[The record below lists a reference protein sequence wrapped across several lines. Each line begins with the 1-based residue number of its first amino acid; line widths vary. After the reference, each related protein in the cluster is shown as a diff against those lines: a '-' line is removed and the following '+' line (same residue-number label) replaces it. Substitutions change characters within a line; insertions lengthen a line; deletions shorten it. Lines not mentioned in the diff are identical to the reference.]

1 MSVKLSLTVRP
12 SGDRFLQL
20 ISPRFNT
27 LVDTPLATEPRKSTA
42 TLTTENKGYGSSFHR
57 VKVWKFLSV
66 FLIVHNTKMVPVAR
80 PIGLEYAKLKYHYN
94 ITELYHSICR

>member
-42 TLTTENKGYGSSFHR
+42 TLTTENKGYESCFTEGE
-57 VKVWKFLSV
+57 KLGTWDQ
-66 FLIVHNTKMVPVAR
+66 LIKHGPSGGYPLASEQRNSTVT
-80 PIGLEYAKLKYHYN
+80 LT
-94 ITELYHSICR
+94 TENKGI